1 MTWAIYTQY
10 TAASRAFEAIIA
22 LFALLWAAWV
32 AALIGQGLTP
42 MRWAGFDQAG
52 QMVLPSIMFAMGAL
66 HVTGMR
72 LLTAYPR
79 KAAAS
84 RLVGLAGMVG
94 GFLWLG
100 YCGVW
105 SSAGPTYFTFAIAC
119 ALAMINAGKDFR
131 YARRFAL

>member
-42 MRWAGFDQAG
+42 MTWAGFDRAG
-52 QMVLPSIMFAMGAL
+52 QMGLPSIMFAMGAL

-94 GFLWLG
+94 VFL
-100 YCGVW
+100 
-105 SSAGPTYFTFAIAC
+105 
-119 ALAMINAGKDFR
+119 
-131 YARRFAL
+131 